1 MAPGT
6 AVTIR
11 ANSTDPDG
19 DAITYVWEGR
29 NAETQTYPLGKNI
42 VRVKAIDS
50 TGAES
55 SWAAI
60 IFFVAGSEPWR
71 WYDADRS

>member
-1 MAPGT
+1 MYGKGGMLKRRP
-6 AVTIR
+6 IL
-11 ANSTDPDG
+11 
-19 DAITYVWEGR
+19 
-29 NAETQTYPLGKNI
+29 LGKNI

-60 IFFVAGSEPWR
+60 IFLLLIRTVVVV
-71 WYDADRS
+71 